1 MTLIKGKSVC
11 AGYAEG
17 IAWPWVRPPAHHW
30 SRTDISGSAVS
41 SERQRFDDSVAA
53 TIDELKLLGDRTTAE
68 LGAEQAAI
76 FRVQIAILSDPCF
89 VQTVEEYISCRRRTA
104 EHALVSVVDD
114 WVNGTAA
121 LTDEHSREQAMDVR
135 DLAQRVMS
143 RLSGRSGV
151 PVAPPPEDSILVASE
166 LLPSDVMELDWSG
179 VLAAVTEWGGPTS
192 HASILVRS
200 LGIPAV
206 TGLTGIRDLAHQGK
220 TVLVNGELGVVF
232 LEPSEE
238 ETVLFGSQRAHYQQ
252 VVKSL
257 TENEAEPCKTLDG
270 VQVSL
275 YANISNVGEVA
286 DVIAHHMDGVAL
298 LRTELLFGADEPPS
312 LVDQYEAYRTAAEAL
327 SGRSLVVRTF
337 DFGGDKIPRFLEP
350 WSDAK
355 PTLSLRGLEFA
366 LQQNHLLRTQLLAI
380 MDAAQHY
387 DIRLL
392 FPMVM
397 GSDDLCAA
405 VELVRDVAEKHD
417 LPMPKVGAMIET
429 PSALFA
435 LDEIMPHVDFVSLG
449 TNDLAH
455 LMLGT
460 DRDAAE
466 LSEEFAA
473 VYPTILRA
481 IRRVV
486 EAADK
491 ARRTLTVCGEMA
503 GHPTIARLLVGL
515 GIRELS
521 MSPARCMRVR
531 HALRHLDGKEA
542 EAIAK
547 QALLCHS
554 RREVRQLL
562 AIWRTDDSPDGC
574 RLDDDVSICS

>member
-1 MTLIKGKSVC
+1 VN
-11 AGYAEG
+11 
-17 IAWPWVRPPAHHW
+17 
-30 SRTDISGSAVS
+30 
-41 SERQRFDDSVAA
+41 SERQRLDHSVTA
-53 TIDELKLLGDRTTAE
+53 TIDELKRLRDRTTTE
-68 LGAEQAAI
+68 IGAEQAAI
-76 FRVQIAILSDPCF
+76 FRVQLAILRDPYF
-89 VQTVEEYISCRRRTA
+89 AHTVEEHIACHRRTA

-114 WVNGTAA
+114 WVNGAAA

-143 RLSGRSGV
+143 HLSGRSGV
-151 PVAPPPEDSILVASE
+151 PFAPPPKNSILVASE

-179 VLAAVTEWGGPTS
+179 VLAAVTERGGPTS

-206 TGLTGIRDLAHQGK
+206 TGLTGIRDLSHQGEEL
-220 TVLVNGELGVVF
+220 LVNGELGVVF
-232 LEPSEE
+232 LEPSVE

-257 TENEAEPCKTLDG
+257 AENEAEPCTTLDG

-275 YANISNVGEVA
+275 YANISSVSEVA

-298 LRTELLFGADEPPS
+298 LRTELLFGSDEPPS

-350 WSDAK
+350 WSDAN

-405 VELVRDVAEKHD
+405 VELVRDVAEKHG

-466 LSEEFAA
+466 LSEEYAA

-491 ARRTLTVCGEMA
+491 ARRPLTVCGEMA

-521 MSPARCMRVR
+521 MSPARCMRVH

-547 QALLCHS
+547 QALQCHS

-562 AIWRTDDSPDGC
+562 AVWRTDDSPDGL